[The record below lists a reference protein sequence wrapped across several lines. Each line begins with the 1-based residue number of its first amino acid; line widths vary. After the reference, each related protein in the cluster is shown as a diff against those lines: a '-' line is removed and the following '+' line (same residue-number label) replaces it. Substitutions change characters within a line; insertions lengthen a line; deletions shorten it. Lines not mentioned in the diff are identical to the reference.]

1 MNWREIVPISLVFIL
16 GVLVGAIAPVPE
28 MDGEVERRVQLQRD
42 SIHQLEIIELELR
55 NDRDQKAQQID
66 SLQTEYEILEH
77 KYAAL
82 YEDFVD
88 INVRVRDLGHDTL
101 VSSIRHW
108 IREDQRG
115 KRGARVFHN
124 R

>member
-16 GVLVGAIAPVPE
+16 GVLVGAIVSVQEP
-28 MDGEVERRVQLQRD
+28 DGEVDRRIQLQRD
-42 SIHQLEIIELELR
+42 SIRQLEIIELHLR
-55 NDRDQKAQQID
+55 NDRDQKTRQID
-66 SLQTEYEILEH
+66 SIQTEYEILEH

-88 INVRVRDLGHDTL
+88 INIRVRDLGHDTL

-108 IREDQRG
+108 ICEDQRR
-115 KRGARVFHN
+115 KPGARVFHN